1 MITCACVTSDKPK
14 REQKKKTQKIILI
27 YNNMNRTDVL
37 SELTNVQVKHFSLF
51 IVDSLIQ

>member
-1 MITCACVTSDKPK
+1 MCDLRQTKERT
-14 REQKKKTQKIILI
+14 KKKPQKIILI